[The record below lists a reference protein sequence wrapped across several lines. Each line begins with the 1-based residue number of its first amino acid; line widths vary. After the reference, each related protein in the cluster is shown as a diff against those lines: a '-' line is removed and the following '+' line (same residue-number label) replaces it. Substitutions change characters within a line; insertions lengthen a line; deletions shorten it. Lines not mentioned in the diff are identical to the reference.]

1 MESKRD
7 ALSPM
12 SRVNETSQFQ
22 NSKKDLDLF
31 EYEVKTSIGKIEE
44 WVKNNE
50 NQRNYKMKR
59 ILSLS

>member
-1 MESKRD
+1 MESKSD
-7 ALSPM
+7 SLSPM